1 MMMAVSFV
9 PPTIILDLVF
19 MAMLVVVAFAI
30 VRLRSLFA
38 IVMLQG
44 VYSLVSA
51 AWFVSLD
58 AVDVAFTEAAVGAG
72 VSTVLMLAAM
82 LLADR
87 KSNPVPVSKQVAPLV
102 VVIVAGL
109 AMFYAI
115 GDMPAYGDVNSPANT
130 GPGMDYVE
138 RTVDEIHIP
147 NVVTAVLASYRGY
160 DTFGEAVVIFA
171 AGLGV
176 LLLLGLNGNAG
187 RWSATPNG
195 QRISAPSAPSAATP
209 RPNSKSRP
217 KNQPRPKPQPS
228 ASLKGSIKESGYI
241 KTAPPQASPEPVKGP
256 IVETSAVEKVAV
268 KAPAAKKRGRPAGSK
283 NKAKAAPKSAAKLN
297 APKAKLEAA
306 ATPKRRGRPKGS
318 TNKSKVVEPK
328 AKEAAAPK
336 RRGRPPGS
344 KNKAKST
351 VAKAAT
357 TAPKRG
363 RGRPKGSKNKPK
375 DGGKS

>member
-1 MMMAVSFV
+1 MIMAASFV
-9 PPTIILDLVF
+9 PPTMILDLAL

-44 VYSLVSA
+44 VYSLVCA

-87 KSNPVPVSKQVAPLV
+87 QSEPVPLSKQIAPII

-115 GDMPAYGDVNSPANT
+115 GDMPAYGDANSPANS
-130 GPGMDYVE
+130 GPGIDYIE
-138 RTVDEIHIP
+138 RTTDEIHIP

-187 RWSATPNG
+187 RWTATPNG

-209 RPNSKSRP
+209 KLTSISIRRSQSSAAR
-217 KNQPRPKPQPS
+217 KNPIREAEKIIPEKPKPTT
-228 ASLKGSIKESGYI
+228 AS
-241 KTAPPQASPEPVKGP
+241 VKKSS
-256 IVETSAVEKVAV
+256 VE
-268 KAPAAKKRGRPAGSK
+268 APAA
-283 NKAKAAPKSAAKLN
+283 
-297 APKAKLEAA
+297 
-306 ATPKRRGRPKGS
+306 PKRRGRPKGS
-318 TNKSKVVEPK
+318 KNK
-328 AKEAAAPK
+328 AKPAAAKAATRSAKSAPK

-344 KNKAKST
+344 KNKISKKKPKK
-351 VAKAAT
+351 VASKAT
-357 TAPKRG
+357 TKTGTNSSPKRG

-375 DGGKS
+375 AGGTS